1 MRRNAA
7 LIGLVVTLVTGI
19 ALADM
24 LVGVYVNGKKQ
35 EFKPAARVR
44 GGKSYAPL
52 RAACEAVGAEVKWQ
66 EEQQL
71 ATVCKGLRCVLIRK
85 EQGIIV
91 EGRLLIPLRLMAEAL
106 DAQVSW
112 DSEHKAVRI
121 VTK

>member
-1 MRRNAA
+1 MRRNIR
-7 LIGLVVTLVTGI
+7 LIGLVVTLVAGATG
-19 ALADM
+19 ADT
-24 LVGVYVNGKKQ
+24 LVDVYVNGSKQ
-35 EFKPAARVR
+35 EFRPPAQVR
-44 GGKSYAPL
+44 EGRSYAPL